1 MDEVVKL
8 PLEQCLLF
16 LAYRADKI
24 LLEELMHKDMVKGRG
39 V

>member
-1 MDEVVKL
+1 MDDVVKL

-24 LLEELMHKDMVKGRG
+24 LLEGMMHKEMIKSRG
-39 V
+39 

>member
-24 LLEELMHKDMVKGRG
+24 VLEGLMHKDIVKGRG
-39 V
+39 